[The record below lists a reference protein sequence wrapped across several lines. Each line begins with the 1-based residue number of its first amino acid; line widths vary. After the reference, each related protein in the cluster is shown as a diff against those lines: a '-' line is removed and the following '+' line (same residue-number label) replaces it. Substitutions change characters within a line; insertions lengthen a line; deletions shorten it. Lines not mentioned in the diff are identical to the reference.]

1 MNKFVLLISFTISA
15 SLCLAQQ
22 QVTTQYLDSLSSS
35 IDKDNSQLIKM
46 FYDTV
51 GLSKDSTVPFSI
63 YQIKQKAGQTSK
75 IVRNGQGQCKVHME
89 YYFVDKNI
97 FKIIA
102 KMYCSGT
109 RTWDSIIYYNNG
121 ISFDQVANG
130 NPLYEPYFKQEADDL
145 LKKFGQ

>member
-1 MNKFVLLISFTISA
+1 MNKFVLLISFTIST

-22 QVTTQYLDSLSSS
+22 QVTTHYLDSLSSS
-35 IDKDNSQLIKM
+35 IDKDNSQTIKM
-46 FYDTV
+46 VYDTA
-51 GLSKDSTVPFSI
+51 GLSKDSTAPFSI
-63 YQIKQKAGQTSK
+63 YQIKQKAGRISK
-75 IVRNGQGQCKVHME
+75 IERNGQGQCRVFME

-109 RTWDSIIYYNNG
+109 TTWDSIIYYDNG
-121 ISFDQVANG
+121 ISFDQVAHG
-130 NPLYEPYFKQEADDL
+130 NPLYGPYFKQEADDL